1 MTSFVKAVNAAE
13 KVSVLV
19 TTVAVR
25 QTNAQEPTGN
35 GLRMRPEMV
44 VVKMARRDQASWV
57 TA

>member
-1 MTSFVKAVNAAE
+1 MKAVNAAE

-25 QTNAQEPTGN
+25 QKNAQAPTGN
-35 GLRMRPEMV
+35 GLSMRPEMV
-44 VVKMARRDQASWV
+44 VKKMASRDQALWV